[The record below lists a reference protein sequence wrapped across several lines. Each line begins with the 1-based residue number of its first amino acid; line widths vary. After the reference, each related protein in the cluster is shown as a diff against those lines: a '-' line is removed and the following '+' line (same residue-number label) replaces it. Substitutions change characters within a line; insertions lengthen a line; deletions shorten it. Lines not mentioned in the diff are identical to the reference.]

1 MRHLARVHVP
11 QLDLFRPAAGL
22 VATPGGNAR
31 EGSAPDDAPATR
43 AKERTGSTAGAG
55 ARVLITSRFSDWSEL
70 ADEVALDVLPEEMP
84 ASESHGTW
92 VCWGADACGR
102 SWSPT
107 TRSRPCGGLLQ
118 ADFEGQTQHHRGWP
132 APLPRRKSTK
142 PP

>member
-70 ADEVALDVLPEEMP
+70 AGEVALDVLPLEEAYACFGVARDVGMLGRRRLRTLLVAYHSLSTMRRP
-84 ASESHGTW
+84 IAS
-92 VCWGADACGR
+92 R
-102 SWSPT
+102 
-107 TRSRPCGGLLQ
+107 
-118 ADFEGQTQHHRGWP
+118 F
-132 APLPRRKSTK
+132 
-142 PP
+142 